1 MPVAWVEKLLRGTRV
16 WMQSDEAGQP
26 ITGPDERVE
35 IVYKPGG
42 KPYRASVHNLDA
54 VADARPVTDEALV
67 AQSSPGPREK
77 RSGAATAGTAAVAT
91 DSASTAAPRERAP
104 RKTSKRPPPG
114 DAVHVYT
121 DGACTGNPGPMG
133 IGIVIFDGPDRSAAA
148 RREISQYLGQ
158 GTNNIAELT
167 AIEVGLASLTRD
179 RSVVV
184 YSDSSY
190 AIGLLAQ
197 GWRARANQELV
208 ARLRALL
215 QEFPHVAF
223 VKVAGH
229 SGHPENERCDELA
242 RTAIVKRSSSRHEHR

>member
-16 WMQSDEAGQP
+16 WMQSDEAGNP
-26 ITGPDERVE
+26 LAGPDERVE
-35 IVYKPGG
+35 ILYKPGG
-42 KPYRASVHNLDA
+42 KPYRASLRNLSS
-54 VADARPVTDEALV
+54 VADALPVTDAALAAQASASATKEA
-67 AQSSPGPREK
+67 
-77 RSGAATAGTAAVAT
+77 SGERTTRKAKPAGSAGTA
-91 DSASTAAPRERAP
+91 SH
-104 RKTSKRPPPG
+104 SKPVVTT

-133 IGIVIFDGPDRSAAA
+133 IGIVIVDAAKNPKEPK
-148 RREISQYLGQ
+148 REVSRYLGK

-167 AIEVGLASLTRD
+167 AIEVALETLGRD
-179 RSVVV
+179 RPVIV
-184 YSDSSY
+184 YTDSSY
-190 AIGLLAQ
+190 AIGLLAS

-215 QEFPHVAF
+215 HEFPQVSF

-242 RTAIVKRSSSRHEHR
+242 RTAIVKRAPTRS